1 MDRVLNDFKW
11 TECLVYFDDIV
22 VIPVGKTFQEPVCHL
37 GNVLLLAG
45 LKHQTA
51 KCNFC
56 QPKVR
61 FSGHIISAKGV
72 AAIQKRQR
80 FISNWPTPTDKRHV
94 QQFLGLAD
102 YYRWFIKTFHPSL
115 NPCIG

>member
-1 MDRVLNDFKW
+1 M
-11 TECLVYFDDIV
+11 
-22 VIPVGKTFQEPVCHL
+22 CHL

-45 LKHQTA
+45 LKLQTA

-61 FSGHIISAKGV
+61 FSGHIISAKLGV
-72 AAIQKRQR
+72 AAIQKVNV
-80 FISNWPTPTDKRHV
+80 ISNWPTPTDKRHV

-102 YYRWFIKTFHPSL
+102 YYSWSIKNVSS
-115 NPCIG
+115 IA